1 MFNCVAVYF
10 LCAVHCYLLG
20 MRLIPRKAYMLALSK
35 VNFVQN
41 QTKYTRQKKEKKK
54 SDLIWDIFGKTV
66 NA

>member
-41 QTKYTRQKKEKKK
+41 QTKYTQQNEKKK
-54 SDLIWDIFGKTV
+54 KKGVI
-66 NA
+66 